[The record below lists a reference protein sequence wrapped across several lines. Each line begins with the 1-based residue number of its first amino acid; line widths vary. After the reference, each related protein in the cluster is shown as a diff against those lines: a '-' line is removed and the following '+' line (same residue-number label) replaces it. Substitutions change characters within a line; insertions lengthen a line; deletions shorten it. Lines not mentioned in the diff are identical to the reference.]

1 MTLHPDEGPAAA
13 VERLHH
19 ELLARPDDNEL
30 RRQLAWAIR
39 RMTEASLA
47 ITIYEVRLIAS
58 EQQRA
63 MCREAAAR
71 ILELAPWDDELRTF
85 ANGLA
90 AEVESG
96 GQWVWQSR
104 STAIVLAVCAV
115 VVGLGLVVTGGFTGD
130 VVLIVIAGVLSSAAL
145 AGIVLA
151 FRRQS
156 WQLAARAAAPVIQ
169 HAGI

>member
-1 MTLHPDEGPAAA
+1 MTLHPDEDPAAA
-13 VERLHH
+13 VERLHR
-19 ELLARPDDNEL
+19 ELLARPDDKDL

-47 ITIYEVRLIAS
+47 ITVYEVRLIAS

-63 MCREAAAR
+63 MCREAATR

-96 GQWVWQSR
+96 GEWVWQNR
-104 STAIVLAVCAV
+104 STAIALAACAA
-115 VVGLGLVVTGGFTGD
+115 VVGLGLAVTGGLTGD
-130 VVLIVIAGVLSSAAL
+130 VVLIVVAGVLSSAAL
-145 AGIVLA
+145 AGVVLA
-151 FRRQS
+151 FRRQR

>member
-1 MTLHPDEGPAAA
+1 MHQA
-13 VERLHH
+13 
-19 ELLARPDDNEL
+19 LLAQPDNNEL
-30 RRQLAWAIR
+30 RVDLAWAIR

-47 ITIYEVRLIAS
+47 LTIYEVRLIAS

-104 STAIVLAVCAV
+104 STAIALAVCAI
-115 VVGLGLVVTGGFTGD
+115 VVGLGLVVTGGLTGD
-130 VVLIVIAGVLSSAAL
+130 VVIIVIAGVVSSAAL

-156 WQLAARAAAPVIQ
+156 WQVAARAAAPVIQ
-169 HAGI
+169 YAGI

>member
-1 MTLHPDEGPAAA
+1 MTLHPDEDPAAA
-13 VERLHH
+13 VERLHQ
-19 ELLARPDDNEL
+19 ELLAQPDNNDL
-30 RRQLAWAIR
+30 RVQMAWAIR

-47 ITIYEVRLIAS
+47 ITVYEVRLIAS

-63 MCREAAAR
+63 MCREAATR

-96 GQWVWQSR
+96 GQWVWQNKPM
-104 STAIVLAVCAV
+104 AIALAVCAV
-115 VVGLGLVVTGGFTGD
+115 VVGLGLVVTGGLTGD
-130 VVLIVIAGVLSSAAL
+130 VVIIVVAGVLSSAAL
-145 AGIVLA
+145 AGIVLG

-156 WQLAARAAAPVIQ
+156 WQIAARAAAPVIQ
-169 HAGI
+169 YAGI

>member
-1 MTLHPDEGPAAA
+1 MTLHPDEDPAAA
-13 VERLHH
+13 VERLHQ
-19 ELLARPDDNEL
+19 ELLAQPDNNEL
-30 RRQLAWAIR
+30 RFQLAWAIR

-47 ITIYEVRLIAS
+47 VTIYEVRLIAS

-63 MCREAAAR
+63 MCREAAER

-104 STAIVLAVCAV
+104 PTAITLAICAI
-115 VVGLGLVVTGGFTGD
+115 VVGLALVVTGGLTGD
-130 VVLIVIAGVLSSAAL
+130 VVLVIVAALLSSAAL

-151 FRRQS
+151 FRRQT
-156 WQLAARAAAPVIQ
+156 WQIAARAAAPVIQ
-169 HAGI
+169 YTGI

>member
-1 MTLHPDEGPAAA
+1 MTVHPDEDPAAT
-13 VERLHH
+13 VERMHQA
-19 ELLARPDDNEL
+19 LLAQPDNNEL
-30 RRQLAWAIR
+30 RVDLAWAIR

-47 ITIYEVRLIAS
+47 LTIYEVRLIAS

-104 STAIVLAVCAV
+104 STAIALAVCAI
-115 VVGLGLVVTGGFTGD
+115 VVGLGLVVTGGLTGD
-130 VVLIVIAGVLSSAAL
+130 VVIIVIAGVVSSAAL

-156 WQLAARAAAPVIQ
+156 WQVAARAAAPVIQ
-169 HAGI
+169 YAGI